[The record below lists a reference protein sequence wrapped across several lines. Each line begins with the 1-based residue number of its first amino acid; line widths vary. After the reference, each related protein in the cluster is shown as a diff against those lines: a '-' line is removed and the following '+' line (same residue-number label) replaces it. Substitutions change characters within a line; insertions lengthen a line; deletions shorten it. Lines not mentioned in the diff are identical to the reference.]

1 MALTKQQKLFC
12 EEYIK
17 DYNGTAAYLR
27 SHPKANEN
35 TARSDAYKLLKRE
48 DIIEYI
54 HVLQAEIVK
63 ISAISAN
70 KILKEL
76 DKIVMSETSSNTDKL
91 RALDIMSKNL
101 NIQNMKTDGEI
112 TITIGYKDTDEN

>member
-1 MALTKQQKLFC
+1 MALTKQQKAFC

-17 DYNGTAAYLR
+17 DYNGLSAYLR
-27 SHPKANEN
+27 SHPKASKN
-35 TARSDAYKLLKRE
+35 TAKSDAYKLLKRE

-54 HVLQAEIVK
+54 HELQAEVVK

-76 DKIVMSETSSNTDKL
+76 DKIVMSESSSNSDKL

-101 NIQNMKTDGEI
+101 NIQNTKTDGEI
-112 TITIGYKDTDEN
+112 TINIGYKDNNDI